1 MPDEVSE
8 KTPDL
13 SISPEKVCYIT
24 PIGFFSGNAPAAIGR
39 DIDPSLDWLCRK

>member
-13 SISPEKVCYIT
+13 SISPEKVCYI
-24 PIGFFSGNAPAAIGR
+24 IAKVREFDAKPAET
-39 DIDPSLDWLCRK
+39 RKCVKFAAFG